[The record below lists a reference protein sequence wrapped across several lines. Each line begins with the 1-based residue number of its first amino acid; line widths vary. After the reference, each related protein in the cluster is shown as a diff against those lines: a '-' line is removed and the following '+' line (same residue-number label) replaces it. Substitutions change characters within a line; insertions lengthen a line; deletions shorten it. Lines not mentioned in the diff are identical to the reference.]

1 MLLALVLAFAIPTY
15 GPIPDPSGSP
25 APPPAYLRVP
35 ATAGEALILDSG
47 STNRAGYRLRV
58 YADGWTALQQGDVSI
73 RKRVPA
79 SLVKRF
85 FADLRAAGPLDRI
98 TVMRCMKSVS
108 FGSSMQIGY
117 RGKLS
122 PDLACPSSSSA
133 ARALAV
139 DAGALADA
147 AGVSILPR
155 PLKM

>member
-1 MLLALVLAFAIPTY
+1 MLLALVLAFAVPTY

-35 ATAGEALILDSG
+35 TTVGEALILDSG

-58 YADGWTALQQGDVSI
+58 YATGWTALQQGDVPVK
-73 RKRVPA
+73 KRVPA
-79 SLVKRF
+79 ALIKRF

-122 PDLACPSSSSA
+122 PDLSCPSSSSA

>member
-1 MLLALVLAFAIPTY
+1 MLLALALLAAIPTY

-35 ATAGEALILDSG
+35 VTAGEALIVDSG

-58 YADGWTALQQGDVSI
+58 YASGWTALQQGDMPI
-73 RKRVPA
+73 KKRVPA
-79 SLVKRF
+79 PLVKRF
-85 FADLRAAGPLDRI
+85 FADLRAAGPLDRL

-117 RGKLS
+117 LGKLS
-122 PDLACPSSSSA
+122 PDLTCPSWSSA
-133 ARALAV
+133 ARALVA

-155 PLKM
+155 PLK

>member
-1 MLLALVLAFAIPTY
+1 MLLALALLAAIPTY
-15 GPIPDPSGSP
+15 GPIPAPSGSP

-35 ATAGEALILDSG
+35 SVTGEALIVDSG

-58 YADGWTALQQGDVSI
+58 YADGWTALQQGDVAVK
-73 RKRVPA
+73 KRVPTA
-79 SLVKRF
+79 LVKRF

-117 RGKLS
+117 LGKLS
-122 PDLACPSSSSA
+122 PDLSCPSASSA

-139 DAGALADA
+139 DAGALVAA
-147 AGVSILPR
+147 AGVSMLPR
-155 PLKM
+155 PLK